1 MQIMFEKHKSN
12 KIKNQIKLMKH
23 WTVTHACPAP
33 PSKNKFLIFFN
44 PLNWLNG

>member
-23 WTVTHACPAP
+23 WTVTHACPP
-33 PSKNKFLIFFN
+33 PSKNKFLIFFD